1 MPIDTRYKN
10 AYIFGAFCPSRDTA
24 VGLILPTVNTEMMQM
39 HLDEISA
46 QLPAHIHAAMLVDGA
61 GWHISDEMRIPENI
75 TTITI
80 PPRSPE
86 LNPAEK
92 PWQYL
97 KDNFLSNLVLNS
109 YQEILEAC
117 NHAWNQMTN
126 EQGRIKSLTNFTYLQ
141 CFGILL
147 LWY

>member
-1 MPIDTRYKN
+1 MRAPIDTRYKN
-10 AYIFGAFCPSRDTA
+10 AYIFGAFCPARDVA

-39 HLDEISA
+39 HLDEISL
-46 QLPAHIHAAMLVDGA
+46 QLPPTIHAAMLVDGA
-61 GWHISDEMRIPENI
+61 GWHISDDLRIPENI
-75 TTITI
+75 ALIKI

-109 YQEILEAC
+109 YEEILDAC
-117 NHAWNQMTN
+117 HHAWNAMTKD
-126 EQGRIKSLTNFTYLQ
+126 QGRVTSLTNFPYLH
-141 CFGILL
+141 CNVT
-147 LWY
+147 

>member
-1 MPIDTRYKN
+1 
-10 AYIFGAFCPSRDTA
+10 
-24 VGLILPTVNTEMMQM
+24 MMQM

-61 GWHISDEMRIPENI
+61 GWHISDELRMPENI
-75 TTITI
+75 TPIKI

-97 KDNFLSNLVLNS
+97 KDNFLSNLVLNR
-109 YQEILEAC
+109 YEDILDAC
-117 NHAWNQMTN
+117 HFAWNAMAT
-126 EQGRIKSLTNFTYLQ
+126 EPGRIKSLTKFPYLN
-141 CFGILL
+141 CNAM
-147 LWY
+147 